1 VQVERMPT
9 SALQDTVDRHVAEDG
24 MHFLHPFDDL
34 HLIAGYARYC
44 GTCYKFLV
52 LVPGE
57 LILNIGKEGGAL
69 SWGRFFIFSKSR
81 DDAQFF
87 KSSVCVNDSINC

>member
-34 HLIAGYARYC
+34 HLIAGYARYSRA
-44 GTCYKFLV
+44 YRKS
-52 LVPGE
+52 
-57 LILNIGKEGGAL
+57 LN
-69 SWGRFFIFSKSR
+69 
-81 DDAQFF
+81 
-87 KSSVCVNDSINC
+87 